1 MKTHAFR
8 LTKGMD
14 LLNSIKD
21 FCEKNNILAGVVI
34 SSVGSVLQTKV
45 RTESTEKIVELIEEM
60 EITSLNGTVS
70 KNRCHLHILLSRA
83 DASVL
88 GGHLVREGGT
98 IINTTCEIVIL
109 ELDNLEFDKEFDD
122 NTGYNELKII
132 QNQSRNKKEKK

>member
-1 MKTHAFR
+1 MKIHAFR
-8 LTKGMD
+8 LKKGMD
-14 LLNSIKD
+14 LLNSIKNY
-21 FCEKNNILAGVVI
+21 CAENNILAGAVI

-45 RTESTEKIVELIEEM
+45 RTESNEERVELVEEM

-88 GGHLVREGGT
+88 GGHLVKEGGT

-109 ELDNLEFDKEFDD
+109 EFNNYEFSNEFDSS
-122 NTGYNELKII
+122 TGYNELKV
-132 QNQSRNKKEKK
+132 KKL